1 MTALELRPLAPA
13 DLSGHRL
20 GRPQRAGALTMVP
33 VFGPTC
39 PGVVAPRTGL
49 KLTRVDGYGRVV
61 LTNPATTGVAIVP
74 LHMGFVQDGAQNH
87 ALCRSAFLA
96 PGQELLFP
104 DACCVQ
110 ASQGGYL
117 AERDQWFFVLPVELR
132 AAALELRGVA
142 NYNKLWRAISHLNR
156 RYGLAPR
163 GHLEQ
168 VLTRKR
174 AALTQF
180 QNRLELAPG
189 QTGALFFVGD
199 RLAGV
204 ELAPDPRYFAEVW
217 MALVCFAYGAAAL
230 HAGEPEPVA
239 EVLEASTRARRAPSS
254 TVDELRAALVADRR
268 AVADEVRG
276 WLAGAAW
283 DVAER
288 VEEERFLD
296 LRLSTVVGERVGGQI
311 VTDGERLVYASL
323 FSRELA
329 VQSV

>member
-1 MTALELRPLAPA
+1 MNDTERLAMNDTP
-13 DLSGHRL
+13 DDITRKD
-20 GRPQRAGALTMVP
+20 
-33 VFGPTC
+33 
-39 PGVVAPRTGL
+39 AP
-49 KLTRVDGYGRVV
+49 
-61 LTNPATTGVAIVP
+61 TGVAIVP

-142 NYNKLWRAISHLNR
+142 NYSKLWPAISHLNR
-156 RYGLAPR
+156 RYGLVAR

-204 ELAPDPRYFAEVW
+204 EIAPDPRYFAEVW

-230 HAGEPEPVA
+230 HAGEPDPVTEPYDVSD
-239 EVLEASTRARRAPSS
+239 VPSGSSGSTGASQVDVS
-254 TVDELRAALVADRR
+254 TVDKVRAALVAERR

-276 WLAGAAW
+276 WLAGAEW
-283 DVAER
+283 DVTDR
-288 VEEERFLD
+288 IEEERFLE

-311 VTDGERLVYASL
+311 VTEGECLVYASL

-329 VQSV
+329 VQTV

>member
-1 MTALELRPLAPA
+1 MTALELRPLAPV
-13 DLSGHRL
+13 DLTGHLL

-33 VFGPTC
+33 VFGPVY
-39 PGVVAPRTGL
+39 PGVAPPRSGI
-49 KLTRVDGYGRVV
+49 KLSRVDGYGRVV
-61 LTNPATTGVAIVP
+61 MSNPAASGVAILP
-74 LHMGFVQDGAQNH
+74 LHMGYVQDAAQNH
-87 ALCRSAFLA
+87 ALCRSGFLA

-117 AERDQWFFVLPVELR
+117 SERDQWFFVLPVELR
-132 AAALELRGVA
+132 TAALEMRGLE
-142 NYNKLWRAISHLNR
+142 NYAKLWPAIAALNQ
-156 RYGLAPR
+156 RYGLAAR

-174 AALTQF
+174 AALTQY
-180 QNRLELAPG
+180 QNRLELRPG

-204 ELAPDPRYFAEVW
+204 EVAPDPRYFAEVW

-230 HAGEPEPVA
+230 HTADAEEPV
-239 EVLEASTRARRAPSS
+239 EPYQVS
-254 TVDELRAALVADRR
+254 TVDELRDALVAGHRLITDQ
-268 AVADEVRG
+268 VRG
-276 WLAGAAW
+276 WLADAAW
-283 DVAER
+283 DAAER

-296 LRLSTVVGERVGGQI
+296 LRLSTVTGDRVAGQV

-323 FSRELA
+323 YSREMA
-329 VQSV
+329 VQPA